1 MTSNGFL
8 MTFTTLTPLIRP
20 SAGLLHRAVRA
31 TGLLLRAFA
40 LTAGLALTQASS
52 VLAACPSESGDMVSP
67 SHPFGTIRRAPD
79 PVRYPADPDWLAIL
93 EDNAQRA
100 VASGLWEARL
110 RDSVAMLRDHAAE
123 PRFPL
128 RRPMAH
134 TSMLIEKPTGVDA
147 TTRHAALPVGALSG
161 FARTYLLFDETN
173 GVQRRFARQIVSTVS
188 TEAGLRPIVTFG
200 SVARAREFLATRVW
214 ADQGSVLTR
223 RLGLT
228 HWPALVRL
236 TPERITVWMPAL
248 NPDGEPIDP
257 MPAVFT
263 ERRDPSI
270 RGGRPTPDLDAEVR
284 S

>member
-1 MTSNGFL
+1 MTPNGFL
-8 MTFTTLTPLIRP
+8 MTSTTLIPLIRP
-20 SAGLLHRAVRA
+20 AAGLLCLAVRA
-31 TGLLLRAFA
+31 PGLPFRAVA
-40 LTAGLALTQASS
+40 LTVGLALTQTSS
-52 VLAACPSESGDMVSP
+52 VLAACPSATADMVSA

-93 EDNAQRA
+93 EDNAHRA

-110 RDSVAMLRDHAAE
+110 RDSVAMLRDHAVE

-128 RRPMAH
+128 RRPMAR
-134 TSMLIEKPTGVDA
+134 TAMLIEKPTGVDR

-173 GVQRRFARQIVSTVS
+173 GVQRRFARQIVSTVP

-200 SVARAREFLATRVW
+200 SVARARDLLETRVW

-248 NPDGEPIDP
+248 NLEGEPIDP
-257 MPAVFT
+257 MPAVFS
-263 ERRDPSI
+263 EHPAPSTQ
-270 RGGRPTPDLDAEVR
+270 GGRHTPAVDAEVR